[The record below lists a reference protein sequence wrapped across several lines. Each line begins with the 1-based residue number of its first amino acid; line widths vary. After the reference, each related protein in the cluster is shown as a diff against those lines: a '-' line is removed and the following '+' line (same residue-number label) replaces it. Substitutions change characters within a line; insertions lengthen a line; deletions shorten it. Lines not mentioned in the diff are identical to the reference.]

1 MKEGELA
8 TKYDAPFVFAEVNA
22 DKVDYIRQADG
33 SNKKMTSFTGVGQK
47 ISTKSVGNDRRED
60 ITHLYKYPEGT
71 SRCLKGNKCNRNT
84 TLVFCGE

>member
-1 MKEGELA
+1 MKAVKEGELA

-22 DKVDYIRQADG
+22 DRVDYRKLADG
-33 SNKKMTSFTGVGQK
+33 SRQKMITTMGVGHK

-71 SRCLKGNKCNRNT
+71 SRWVAVVKDNMYT
-84 TLVFCGE
+84 T